1 MGGWCPAQEPGVPGG
16 AGSTHRQRLLAAA
29 SVVSRDAACRTAY
42 QGAVVDLRSV
52 TAEHLDDVLEAAA
65 ELQRAA
71 S

>member
-1 MGGWCPAQEPGVPGG
+1 MDIDV
-16 AGSTHRQRLLAAA
+16 L
-29 SVVSRDAACRTAY
+29 
-42 QGAVVDLRSV
+42 VDLRSV